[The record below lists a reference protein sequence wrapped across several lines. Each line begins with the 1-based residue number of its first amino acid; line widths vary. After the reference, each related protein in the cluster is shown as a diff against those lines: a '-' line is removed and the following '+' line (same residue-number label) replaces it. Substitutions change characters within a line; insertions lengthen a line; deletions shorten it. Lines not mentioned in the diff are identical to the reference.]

1 MDGTSKRWNQ
11 VTPSQFAWEAEAQEI
26 LRAMLP
32 DQDPYRGWTNFEFTN
47 GGAIAEVDS
56 LVITPKGVFLI
67 EIKSWAGKVEGNQG
81 TWVQQRPDGSR
92 QSFNNQAAIN
102 SRKVRALASLIKRNW
117 PRNAKTGP
125 PFIQSLVWFAHPG
138 VTVQLPPEL
147 HGEVAVHDDNASSLQ
162 SMTEAIITIGADQHD
177 RNFRR
182 ITPEQSTDF
191 AATMA
196 RIGLKESTRQ
206 RKVGS
211 WVLQLP
217 PMAERGATQDF
228 WATHESTHGP
238 ARVRIYSNVADTHTN
253 AVTLKE
259 AAKREYMA
267 TNCLGV
273 PGVVEATELNVTELG
288 HAVVLAQ
295 SPDSIRLDQFMAQR
309 TGPLSS
315 GDALAVWHTLA
326 SIVRDLHK
334 RGVTHRMLTPES
346 VWLRPTT
353 HPTGHRTVTIDGT
366 AHYRLAVSDLS
377 LAGRDDGVRG
387 TSVGT
392 TTRVGTLPVVRS
404 GQVDVVLGD
413 PSAATYLA
421 PEALTQPDADGQS
434 LDVFS
439 VGAIAHLLLTRQAPA
454 ANTTELREVLGAG
467 LSPAAIVPGLD
478 VQIDALVR
486 RCTAPVVSDRLASMS
501 QILAELTRLRTGPD
515 GGGAVD
521 PLAAEEGDVLAGR
534 FTVKR
539 RLGQGST
546 ALALWCLDGNP
557 AAAKHSD
564 VVLKVSLG
572 EACDARLAAE
582 GEALT
587 NLRHENVVECLD
599 DALVLGGR
607 PTLVLSFAGE
617 RSLEQYLR
625 AEGPVSPEF
634 LLRWGDDL
642 LDAIRYL
649 EKSGVAHRDVKPD
662 NIGIVELG
670 VKKQQRLVLFDFS
683 LTAAAA
689 SDITAGTP
697 PYLEPFLVDKGRT
710 FDLAV
715 ERYAAAVTLHRMAT
729 GETPNWGD
737 GLSDPSYLGVDVTV
751 PLLVVEAMDPELRGE
766 LSEFLLKALDRDPGK
781 RFDTADDMARAWQ
794 QVFADWE
801 ADEHTDD
808 TVEEPGGR
816 SADGTATPQRAKQR
830 LEKVLVGLDLDDPIS
845 SLNTSAKV
853 RSALR
858 RLGAEQVRQVAAL
871 DPVLVNRT
879 KGVAP
884 KTRRTVI
891 QLRAAVLS
899 HFAATQAPTESDP
912 RTNAAGIASHG
923 TSSRPR
929 RCATGCLTGW
939 KRQSCGLRAV
949 PPRCGPS
956 ASWPTAWRPTT
967 RGWRSPGCGPVR
979 STSTHWRSWPTWSPT
994 STCPPRLR
1002 PATSRPAWRSGRS
1015 GSAPGTS
1022 SVRRTVA
1029 KRSVA

>member
-1 MDGTSKRWNQ
+1 MSASAPRISAISAG
-11 VTPSQFAWEAEAQEI
+11 
-26 LRAMLP
+26 LP
-32 DQDPYRGWTNFEFTN
+32 V
-47 GGAIAEVDS
+47 GAIAEVDS

-794 QVFADWE
+794 QVFANWE